1 MVRILVLIKR
11 KRRRGY
17 DRFRVRAASPLSYL
31 RLRRSTYS
39 DAASADT
46 AAIARPL
53 NSGTGMLLIVL
64 GTGFVLC
71 QSVRL
76 IRLLTRIVTHSLG
89 SDMVNWYVPG
99 GKYASYTP
107 S

>member
-1 MVRILVLIKR
+1 MRIFLLQNIPGGMSEKRFWTFVPVLIKR

-53 NSGTGMLLIVL
+53 NSGTGMLDCSRYR
-64 GTGFVLC
+64 FC
-71 QSVRL
+71 P
-76 IRLLTRIVTHSLG
+76 
-89 SDMVNWYVPG
+89 VPV
-99 GKYASYTP
+99 
-107 S
+107 